1 MKSKK
6 KKKIKINSIIIII
19 NFFIILFKSF
29 FSYEQ
34 DDEEKEGIL
43 FFRDFDFFDIVKY
56 MSRNSLGRE
65 IVFDYVRINYDNLI
79 KKYTLDD
86 PRIGQMLIDISF
98 SFETKFILN
107 EV

>member
-1 MKSKK
+1 
-6 KKKIKINSIIIII
+6 
-19 NFFIILFKSF
+19 
-29 FSYEQ
+29 
-34 DDEEKEGIL
+34 
-43 FFRDFDFFDIVKY
+43 

-79 KKYTLDD
+79 TKYTLDD
-86 PRIGQMLIDISF
+86 PRIGHMLIDISF